1 MNMQLAKGVRD
12 INPEEKI
19 VKNQVITSLQK
30 IFELYGFMPLETPI
44 IERYETLAAK
54 GGAEEGSDCLK
65 ETFQLTD
72 QGKRQLGLRFEL
84 TTSLARYV
92 AMNPTLKLP
101 FKRYE
106 MGQVFRDGPIKLGR
120 YRELWQCDIDTVG
133 ASSMLADAE
142 IVAMA
147 AAFFAEWKLDVVIK
161 INNRKLLNGIMEQ
174 AGIKE
179 LKEAIIAI
187 DKLDK
192 IGVSGVSEE
201 LAQRGYTQKQIDAL
215 FSLLEPGVSLAKLG
229 PKMTSVEGMQG
240 LAEIQELLKYVEGLD
255 VNVVFDVSLARGQ
268 AYYTGTVFEAY
279 LAKPGENEPKGSLA
293 GGGRYDDMVGKFAGG
308 GRVIPAV
315 GISFGLEPIMD
326 VLKARNKVALKTRTR
341 ALVLPINTQGESFSI
356 VQTLRAK
363 GIAADLALGKKGVSK
378 NLEYASSLGIPYV
391 VIVGEDELRA
401 KKVLVR
407 DMDSGEEKLLALDDA
422 IKELR

>member
-12 INPEEKI
+12 IAPEEKI

-215 FSLLEPGVSLAKLG
+215 FSLLEPGVSLATLG

-240 LAEIQELLKYVEGLD
+240 LAEVQELLKYVEGLD

-279 LAKPGENEPKGSLA
+279 LTKPGENEPKGSLA

-341 ALVLPINTQGESFSI
+341 ALVLPINTQAESFSI

-363 GIAADLALGKKGVSK
+363 GIAADIALGKKGVSK